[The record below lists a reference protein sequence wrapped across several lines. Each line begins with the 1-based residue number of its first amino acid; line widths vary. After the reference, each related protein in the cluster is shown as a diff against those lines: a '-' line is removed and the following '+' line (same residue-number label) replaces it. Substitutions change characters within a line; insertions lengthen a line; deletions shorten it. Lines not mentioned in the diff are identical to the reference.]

1 MLKRLV
7 KADRLEGFLARNFP
21 SAKRFGLEGAE
32 TLIPGL
38 QAIVESAAAGECP
51 YASPFHT
58 QMPNYHPITDQSYP
72 HSRTGGAESVVIGM
86 AHRGR
91 LNVLN
96 NIFGKPLGLIAT
108 EMRSGDFLFI
118 IVWAIRMTSCFV
130 HRVAKFVQRR
140 GRAVPPRHADRR
152 ARGGECFLFS
162 YCVPIGTFCV
172 FQVETGFDTSDEV
185 VRETRQVEMSM
196 APNPSHL
203 EAVNSVVAGMVRSK
217 QMRVDTVRAG
227 RGRVSQRKVMGE
239 CPYASPFHTQLPNYH
254 PITDQ

>member
-1 MLKRLV
+1 
-7 KADRLEGFLARNFP
+7 
-21 SAKRFGLEGAE
+21 
-32 TLIPGL
+32 
-38 QAIVESAAAGECP
+38 
-51 YASPFHT
+51 
-58 QMPNYHPITDQSYP
+58 
-72 HSRTGGAESVVIGM
+72 M

-96 NIFGKPLGLIAT
+96 NVFGKPLGK
-108 EMRSGDFLFI
+108 FI
-118 IVWAIRMTSCFV
+118 FVLVGAISMTSCFV
-130 HRVAKFVQRR
+130 HRFDRDGDAKRVEKFVQRR

-162 YCVPIGTFCV
+162 YCVQIRTFCV